1 MMAVGFNGFKAVVL
15 TGKHSLCISTMF
27 KVPALA
33 WLTKTSKNNSFMK
46 LLDYTSESV
55 KKYLQTS
62 TQPWWCNA
70 GLYENKELFFFI
82 QRDFIQELMF
92 WLQSELQNYLGAFCR
107 GVRIGHN
114 IVIPGVVTLINQ
126 MENFLTVT
134 TLTLTL
140 ASVPQCPLG
149 SPWQHSHYHFLLHTK
164 LLRCHFRC
172 FVNVCHFAKF
182 NWFQFLI

>member
-55 KKYLQTS
+55 KKYLPVQTS

-70 GLYENKELFFFI
+70 GLYENKELFFLYKEILYKNWCF
-82 QRDFIQELMF
+82 DCKV
-92 WLQSELQNYLGAFCR
+92 NYRTTYGAFCR

-140 ASVPQCPLG
+140 APMPSWVRMTAFTLPFFTT
-149 SPWQHSHYHFLLHTK
+149 H
-164 LLRCHFRC
+164 
-172 FVNVCHFAKF
+172 
-182 NWFQFLI
+182 